1 MTDTTINWRRK
12 ILSFGGLF
20 CIVRNLVI
28 NGGYSRERKKIRKR
42 AMTLTFTRFAFT
54 YRFSFAGERA
64 GETRAE
70 IT

>member
-1 MTDTTINWRRK
+1 MTAIF
-12 ILSFGGLF
+12 S
-20 CIVRNLVI
+20 
-28 NGGYSRERKKIRKR
+28 
-42 AMTLTFTRFAFT
+42 RFAFT

>member
-1 MTDTTINWRRK
+1 MNAPF
-12 ILSFGGLF
+12 S
-20 CIVRNLVI
+20 
-28 NGGYSRERKKIRKR
+28 
-42 AMTLTFTRFAFT
+42 RFACVFT

>member
-1 MTDTTINWRRK
+1 MTA
-12 ILSFGGLF
+12 
-20 CIVRNLVI
+20 NL
-28 NGGYSRERKKIRKR
+28 
-42 AMTLTFTRFAFT
+42 LTFAFT

>member
-1 MTDTTINWRRK
+1 MT
-12 ILSFGGLF
+12 
-20 CIVRNLVI
+20 
-28 NGGYSRERKKIRKR
+28 
-42 AMTLTFTRFAFT
+42 ATFSRFAFT

>member
-1 MTDTTINWRRK
+1 MTASYPT
-12 ILSFGGLF
+12 
-20 CIVRNLVI
+20 
-28 NGGYSRERKKIRKR
+28 
-42 AMTLTFTRFAFT
+42 FAFT